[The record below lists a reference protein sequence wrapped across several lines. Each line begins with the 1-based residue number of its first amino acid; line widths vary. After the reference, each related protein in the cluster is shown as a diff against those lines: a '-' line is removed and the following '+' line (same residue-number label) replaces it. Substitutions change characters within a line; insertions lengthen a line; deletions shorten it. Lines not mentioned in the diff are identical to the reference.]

1 METSTGCLGGPDLR
15 SHGQSVG
22 DRYGPGAEEDGEVRS
37 CRKKGKH
44 PRSPECSS
52 FFREWSMAKH
62 PGRIRTLGCTKA
74 QRQPLAFSKRK
85 DRQSFQDH
93 GNVTL
98 PFFFFN
104 IEGAF
109 SMNAL
114 CIFLISLSKSHQSL
128 HFVRVGHRTL
138 EKLGNLPGLEPG
150 VQIWNPRRFQPAPSL
165 LTAGIEVLASAATRR
180 AESNS
185 VMILA
190 QYYLN
195 TNLML

>member
-1 METSTGCLGGPDLR
+1 MKTYTGCLGGPDLR

-22 DRYGPGAEEDGEVRS
+22 DRYGPGAEEDGKVRS
-37 CRKKGKH
+37 CRKKGN

-85 DRQSFQDH
+85 DRPSFKGH
-93 GNVTL
+93 SNVTL
-98 PFFFFN
+98 LFFFFFN
-104 IEGAF
+104 REGAF

-165 LTAGIEVLASAATRR
+165 LMTGIEVLACTTTRR

-185 VMILA
+185 VMVLA